1 MAYSTSSSLLRSV
14 KEGNEAAW
22 TNFYRKYSRMIQFIG
37 EKRGL
42 SPEECD
48 DLMIEVMTIFWKKMD
63 DFLYDRER
71 GNFRSYLGRI
81 ANYCAM
87 RFWAKKKRNE
97 SLVLQDS
104 SMVAAYPVEIDT
116 GIMEEW
122 RNYILELALEEL
134 KQNMDTET
142 WQVFYMSVVQ
152 QRQPGEISAITRKTL
167 NNIYVIRSRYLAK
180 LTKLIAEYRQLDE
193 EMLGAHSHRK
203 NLE

>member
-1 MAYSTSSSLLRSV
+1 MLRGVQSGS
-14 KEGNEAAW
+14 EEAWRA
-22 TNFYRKYSRMIQFIG
+22 FYQKYAKMIRFIG
-37 EKRGL
+37 QKRGL
-42 SPEECD
+42 TPDACD

-63 DFLYDRER
+63 NFLYDRER

-97 SLVLQDS
+97 SFMLQDS
-104 SMVAAYPVEIDT
+104 AMVAAYPVEVDT

-122 RNYILELALEEL
+122 HNYILELALEDL

-152 QRQPGEISAITRKTL
+152 KRPPGEISAITRKSL

-203 NLE
+203 NRE